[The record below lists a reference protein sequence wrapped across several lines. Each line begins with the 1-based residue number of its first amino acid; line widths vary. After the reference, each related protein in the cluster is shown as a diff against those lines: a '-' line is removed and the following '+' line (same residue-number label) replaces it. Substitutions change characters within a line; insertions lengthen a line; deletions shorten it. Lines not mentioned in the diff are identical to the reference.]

1 MKKILLIL
9 GLIFVTGSFAQAENV
24 VPDRIITDTIN
35 TYGIYQ
41 VNNEVIVYSEPDE
54 KSAIKQKILWTKDD
68 VIPQNLTKADLFIV
82 YLEKNDLGLMS
93 VTDEMEDWVE
103 VIYNNQ
109 TGERGWIKKDDPYKF
124 NTWVNFYSMYGKK
137 YGLKILKGAPE
148 SITYMYGSPDDNAKK
163 ISTIN
168 KPEVINLNIIKGNWM
183 LVTVMDVDRTP
194 KTGYIRWRSDT
205 GIKYLFPNL
214 K

>member
-9 GLIFVTGSFAQAENV
+9 GLIFVTGSFVQAENV